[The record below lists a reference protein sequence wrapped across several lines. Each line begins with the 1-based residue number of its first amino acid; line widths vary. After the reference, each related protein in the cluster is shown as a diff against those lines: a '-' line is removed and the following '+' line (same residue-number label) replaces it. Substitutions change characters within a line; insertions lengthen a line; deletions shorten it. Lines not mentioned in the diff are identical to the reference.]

1 MIPKLA
7 ARMIVVLAA
16 TLLLSACVARDNRPS
31 IEALERA
38 AVLAPEAELDDRIR
52 QAPPYL
58 PVGPPRR
65 LRLPM
70 LPGDVPIVQG
80 RINGIA
86 MPLLLDTGTS
96 HVVMSGPA
104 ASATGL
110 YLPKGNTISLVT
122 PGYDARFRSGA
133 PRTISLGDMQFSGG
147 IAIVP
152 ERENRHMRR
161 LGLRSERHA
170 AVGSS
175 VLSNFRVTFDFG
187 RREVILEP
195 SGAPPFT
202 GVLWTKVAIDG
213 EDCLM
218 LLDSGANGIFIEPS
232 FARKLGLID
241 AKEAQRHSRKAATV
255 GSAPLSLVHLGR
267 LEIQGRAFRGLS
279 AQVIN
284 LVDGSVSGG
293 LPHAGLLGF
302 AALGPHRWQV
312 DCPNKLT
319 LLSAPAPTTLTTD
332 H

>member
-1 MIPKLA
+1 MFALA
-7 ARMIVVLAA
+7 
-16 TLLLSACVARDNRPS
+16 LLLSACIARDNRPS
-31 IEALERA
+31 IESLERA
-38 AVLAPEAELDDRIR
+38 AALVPNVELDERIR
-52 QAPPYL
+52 LAPPYL

-122 PGYDARFRSGA
+122 PGYDARFRIGA
-133 PRTISLGDMQFSGG
+133 PRTILLGDMRFSGG

-152 ERENRHMRR
+152 ERENSHMWH
-161 LGLRSERHA
+161 LGLRSEQHA
-170 AVGSS
+170 TVGTS

-187 RREVILEP
+187 SREVILEP
-195 SGAPPFT
+195 RGAPPFT

-218 LLDSGANGIFIEPS
+218 LVDSGANGIFIEPS
-232 FARKLGLID
+232 FASKLGLID
-241 AKEAQRHSRKAATV
+241 AREAQRHARKAATV
-255 GSAPLSLVHLGR
+255 GGAPLSLVHLGR
-267 LEIQGRAFRGLS
+267 LELQGRAFRNLS

-293 LPHAGLLGF
+293 LPRAGLLGF
-302 AALGPHRWQV
+302 AALGPHRWVV
-312 DCPNKLT
+312 DYPNKLT
-319 LLSAPAPTTLTTD
+319 LHRAPAPTTPYTD